1 MLGGSLHLSQSCPDH
16 FLWESLGLK
25 RGSKLVKYAGSR
37 NADLRP
43 LAPQICNAVILVLVS
58 VIKQIKLGRRQ
69 DEIYMYMCN
78 HKYLCTD
85 ISFLAV
91 PCLQCSHVKLSEKE
105 LPDINWARIPVEPTP
120 EHRFLR
126 TPSHLPFPPLPTL
139 NGRGPISLALASM
152 HPQGRRSSNI
162 SSKRI

>member
-1 MLGGSLHLSQSCPDH
+1 MLL
-16 FLWESLGLK
+16 
-25 RGSKLVKYAGSR
+25 
-37 NADLRP
+37 P

-58 VIKQIKLGRRQ
+58 VIKQIKPGRRQ

-91 PCLQCSHVKLSEKE
+91 PCLQCSHVKLSEKK
-105 LPDINWARIPVEPTP
+105 LPDINQARMPVEPSP

-126 TPSHLPFPPLPTL
+126 TLSHLPFPPLPTL

-152 HPQGRRSSNI
+152 HPQGRRSFNI
-162 SSKRI
+162 SSKRIWQLIAKWKMFKIIGSNILLASKLKRHDITKNISCL